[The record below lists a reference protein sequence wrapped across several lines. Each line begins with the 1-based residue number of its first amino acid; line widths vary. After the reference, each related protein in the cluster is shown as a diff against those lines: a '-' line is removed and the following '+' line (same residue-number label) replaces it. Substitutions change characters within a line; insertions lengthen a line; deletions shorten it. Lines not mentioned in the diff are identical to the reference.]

1 MAGSRGGILFT
12 AILLLHVTEHPYSCN
27 RSSVSIAPLCPSVRT
42 RAGIASARDRYGHA
56 LFSNSVEKEKH
67 LYGPDGSNRDPRC
80 KSEMGK
86 LNMRFPEP
94 RQFVNPVSPEIAIS
108 RLSGPMTIGDFLKL
122 KFVPEFVVNKRTAG
136 RNHFKAMLKYV
147 IPPEH
152 VARLLPSQPG
162 RVKAKLAFIPGWPY
176 IDKLSLSEVNG
187 DVIERLI
194 SAALE
199 RGYSVQTATHVR
211 NVIRSI
217 FSHAIRTGFYLQPNP
232 AASVTLPR
240 IERKADQSLA
250 LSQLQAVLGTMGYPE
265 RELALL
271 TVLTDMTIAEICGL
285 QWKHVNLFNS
295 SRIVEGE
302 LIPPIAA
309 VVRRQNYRGVLSN
322 VIRSRKRIVPITH
335 TLATLLNRLKA
346 RKQFTGPDDFVLIS
360 RNGNPIHPENLAAR
374 RLKFIG
380 ESLQIPGLAWSVFY
394 KTRMKLRAELGTSF
408 YEQFNDVVS
417 FPQSIQPLFHERP
430 RRSTP

>member
-1 MAGSRGGILFT
+1 
-12 AILLLHVTEHPYSCN
+12 
-27 RSSVSIAPLCPSVRT
+27 
-42 RAGIASARDRYGHA
+42 
-56 LFSNSVEKEKH
+56 
-67 LYGPDGSNRDPRC
+67 
-80 KSEMGK
+80 
-86 LNMRFPEP
+86 MRFPEP

-194 SAALE
+194 SAALK

-240 IERKADQSLA
+240 IERKVDQSLA
-250 LSQLQAVLGTMGYPE
+250 LSQLRAVLGTMGYPE
-265 RELALL
+265 RELALM

-302 LIPPIAA
+302 AIPPIAA

-322 VIRSRKRIVPITH
+322 VMRSRKRIVPITH

-408 YEQFNDVVS
+408 YEQFNDVVP

-430 RRSTP
+430 RRSTL